1 MCLGLGVR
9 VSTDQVAAAGT
20 RHPSRLARPAIGWL
34 HWAGLGPAL
43 PHQHQSH
50 APTHHTGRPV
60 VLSEHAAAELSIFA
74 AGTALPG
81 RCQGKLQL
89 LGNCVRLPWL
99 PSAGWCW
106 LVLPGAWPRLLET
119 FHSSA
124 FIRQLPVTDTPGAGA
139 GDPHGAGTKY
149 HTLLFF
155 YQTIISSVEL

>member
-106 LVLPGAWPRLLET
+106 LVPGPGCWRHFT
-119 FHSSA
+119 VQHSYVNYRSLTHQGQGQGTRMGRGQNTTHCFF
-124 FIRQLPVTDTPGAGA
+124 FIKQ
-139 GDPHGAGTKY
+139 
-149 HTLLFF
+149 
-155 YQTIISSVEL
+155 